1 LEKRGIPTVT
11 ICTDEFLS
19 LGLAE
24 AKALGMPTLSIVT
37 VPHPVGGLPAGGV
50 EKKADQAL
58 KDVIQALLVG
68 GGKVGDEKK
77 FDQPRK
83 QAFKTK
89 SIFASPNSDP
99 SGREGDERVMVT
111 DNPESIF
118 QLFQVRGWVDGLPF
132 IPPNEERVAKMM
144 AYADR
149 DPKEVLALLPPR
161 WAEATLEKI
170 AVNAVMAGCLPQYFP
185 VVVAAVS
192 AMADEAF
199 NLYAVQATTHPCS
212 PLILVNGPLAK
223 ELNINSRY
231 NALGQG
237 WRSNATIGR
246 AIRLI
251 LLNIGGGAPGVL
263 DRATLGQPGKYSYC
277 LAENEAE
284 NPWVP
289 LHVERG
295 FSKEDSTVTLFGA
308 EAPHNIND
316 HRSTSARDILKTA
329 AHTMA
334 VPGCNNVLVGGEV
347 LLFLGPEHAA
357 TIAGDGFSKEDIKK
371 FLFAE
376 ARVPLDNIPQ
386 TSWEWIGKMR
396 PHLQDIF
403 KKRAKLPI
411 VDQWQDIQV
420 AIAGGA
426 GKHSAF
432 IPTFGATKSITKAIA
447 LRDGRPARSIKEF
460 MPMRTG
466 RSN

>member
-1 LEKRGIPTVT
+1 MEKRGVPTVT
-11 ICTDEFLS
+11 ICTDEFLP

-24 AKALGMPTLSIVT
+24 AKALGLPTLPIVT
-37 VPHPVGGLPAGGV
+37 VPHPVGGLSPGQV
-50 EKKADQAL
+50 EKKADRVL
-58 KDVIQALLVG
+58 RDVIQALRGG
-68 GGKVGDEKK
+68 GGKAKEEKK
-77 FDQPRK
+77 VDQPRK
-83 QAFKTK
+83 QAFKAK
-89 SIFASPNSDP
+89 GLFASPAIEP
-99 SGREGDERVMVT
+99 SATEGGERVTVS

-118 QLFQVRGWVDGLPF
+118 QLFQARGWIDGLPF
-132 IPPNEERVAKMM
+132 IPPKGERVAKML
-144 AYADR
+144 AYTDR

-161 WAEATLEKI
+161 CGEATLEKM

-185 VVVAAVS
+185 VIVAAVS

-199 NLYAVQATTHPCS
+199 NLYALQATTHPCS
-212 PLILVNGPLAK
+212 PLILVNGPLVH
-223 ELNINSRY
+223 ELNINGRY

-284 NPWVP
+284 NPWGP
-289 LHVERG
+289 WHVERG

-316 HRSTSARDILKTA
+316 HRSTSARDILKTV

-334 VPGCNNVLVGGEV
+334 VPGCNNILVGGEV
-347 LLFLGPEHAA
+347 LLLLGPEHAA
-357 TIAGDGFSKEDIKK
+357 TIAADGFSREDVQK
-371 FLFAE
+371 FLFEE
-376 ARVPLDNIPQ
+376 ARIPLDHIPA
-386 TSWEWIGKMR
+386 TSWEWIRTMR

-403 KKRAKLPI
+403 ERRGKLPL
-411 VDQWQDIQV
+411 VDQWKDIQV

-426 GKHSAF
+426 GKHSVF

-447 LRDGRPARSIKEF
+447 LKDGRPARSVKEF
-460 MPMRTG
+460 RGTG
-466 RSN
+466 TQV